1 MVGKTILIVDDEAPI
16 REMIA
21 VALEMAGYECLEA
34 ENTQQAHAVIVDRKP
49 DLILL
54 DWMLPGTSGIELARR
69 LKRDELTV
77 DIPII
82 MLTAKG
88 EEDNK
93 IQGLEVGAD
102 DYITKPFS
110 PRELVARLKAVLR
123 RTGPGDS
130 EAPIEVGGLLLD
142 PISHRV
148 TIDGKPAEMGPT
160 EYRLLQFFMTHQE
173 RAYTRGQLL
182 DQVWG
187 GNVYVEE
194 RTVDVHIRRSRKALG
209 EVYENLV
216 QTVRGTGYRFS
227 TRADPAPGRPAAGVV
242 PWTVRDGPP
251 LDRMQSVV
259 NQDWRGALIR
269 HLLLVLAASLVLGV
283 VSGHYSWAW
292 PSAWLSTSA
301 GPSGSYCA
309 CTSGCATTSQ
319 TSHRRTATASGAKSS
334 TISTTCNAAT
344 SAPVAACR
352 R

>member
-1 MVGKTILIVDDEAPI
+1 MTGKTILIVDDEAPI

-34 ENTQQAHAVIVDRKP
+34 GNSQEALAIIVDRHP
-49 DLILL
+49 DLLLL
-54 DWMLPGTSGIELARR
+54 DWMLPGSTGIELARR
-69 LKRDELTV
+69 LKRDELTA

-123 RTGPGDS
+123 RAGPADS
-130 EAPIEVGGLLLD
+130 EALLELDGLQLD
-142 PISHRV
+142 PVSHRV
-148 TIDGKPAEMGPT
+148 SIGGQPAEIGPT

-194 RTVDVHIRRSRKALG
+194 RTVDVHIRRLRIALG
-209 EVYENLV
+209 KAHEHLV

-227 TRADPAPGRPAAGVV
+227 
-242 PWTVRDGPP
+242 
-251 LDRMQSVV
+251 S
-259 NQDWRGALIR
+259 
-269 HLLLVLAASLVLGV
+269 
-283 VSGHYSWAW
+283 
-292 PSAWLSTSA
+292 
-301 GPSGSYCA
+301 
-309 CTSGCATTSQ
+309 
-319 TSHRRTATASGAKSS
+319 KS
-334 TISTTCNAAT
+334 
-344 SAPVAACR
+344 
-352 R
+352 